1 MEKTT
6 LNVSGMN
13 CQHCVKS
20 ITEGLNAVEGVEKVV
35 VSLENKTVTVEHV
48 ATVTKEALASEIEE
62 IGYDVVNA

>member
-20 ITEGLNAVEGVEKVV
+20 ITEGLSAIDGVNHVE
-35 VSLENKTVTVEHV
+35 VSLENKTVTVDHDSKISYDTL
-48 ATVTKEALASEIEE
+48 AKEIDE
-62 IGYDVVNA
+62 IGYDVVK